1 MTRSGILWTDLF
13 DVFMTTEEK
22 RAIEGMKRAIRRAHA
37 LGIRLA
43 GMDGQLLYATR
54 SAYEKGKRVMEGEKA
69 ASGGT
74 YSAVAHAVGLDPDNA
89 GTLDQKC
96 YEDSGGW

>member
-1 MTRSGILWTDLF
+1 
-13 DVFMTTEEK
+13 MTTEEK
-22 RAIEGMKRAIRRAHA
+22 RAIEGMKRAIRKAHA

-54 SAYEKGKRVMEGEKA
+54 SAYEKGKRLMDSESA
-69 ASGGT
+69 DRGGT
-74 YSAVAHAVGLDPDNA
+74 YSAVAHAVKLDLDNA
-89 GTLDQKC
+89 GTLDERC

>member
-13 DVFMTTEEK
+13 DVFMNTEEK
-22 RAIEGMKRAIRRAHA
+22 RAIEGMKRAIR
-37 LGIRLA
+37 
-43 GMDGQLLYATR
+43 QLLYATR
-54 SAYEKGKRVMEGEKA
+54 NAYEKGKRVMEGEKA